1 MRLLAILEKE
11 LLLYFCKAQFQLVRG
26 RPKTIPSSITVFSVP
41 TGEIGDTV
49 EFFLGTGGGVGDG
62 ANRESRAVDTSCGPV
77 VGNLESRLLGISVHP
92 ASGSEFRVGASVDS
106 SKCVT
111 SRMNG
116 IGADL
121 EGSWELAMGMLC
133 IATSFSQS
141 SDDFGVVA
149 VSGGSPFLSF

>member
-1 MRLLAILEKE
+1 M
-11 LLLYFCKAQFQLVRG
+11 
-26 RPKTIPSSITVFSVP
+26 
-41 TGEIGDTV
+41 
-49 EFFLGTGGGVGDG
+49 EFFRGTAGGVGDG
-62 ANRESRAVDTSCGPV
+62 ANRDSRAVGISWPPV

-92 ASGSEFRVGASVDS
+92 ASGSELRVGASVDS

-116 IGADL
+116 VGADL
-121 EGSWELAMGMLC
+121 ESSWNLAMGILC